1 MSKLLTFKWI
11 AYDSRLLQSNV
22 RQSFTLFNANHKV
35 GDNETKQYENEMVSW
50 LVAQRSFRELLLGE
64 LEMPFFTNV
73 FCQLKKPFITTHN
86 NKPGDID
93 ILLINPQEPAYSIAI
108 ECKKV
113 NVTTSLGSDKINKID
128 KIKGA
133 INQTESLLEMG
144 FHKVYL
150 AIITG
155 SYGAENTDVN
165 YFYRGMGEQYFHKL
179 YDFPDREKLDSRV
192 GLIFVEVILP
202 TGNSLNHTVVLCL
215 CIDKFAKE
223 QEQSRKITENIKLI
237 SY

>member
-1 MSKLLTFKWI
+1 
-11 AYDSRLLQSNV
+11 
-22 RQSFTLFNANHKV
+22 
-35 GDNETKQYENEMVSW
+35 MVSW
-50 LVAQRSFRELLLGE
+50 FVAQRSFWELLLGE

-73 FCQLKKPFITTHN
+73 FCHSKKPIITTHN

-113 NVTTSLGSDKINKID
+113 NISTSLGSEKINKINN
-128 KIKGA
+128 IKGA
-133 INQTESLLEMG
+133 INQTKGLLEMG

-155 SYGAENTDVN
+155 CYGAENTDGN
-165 YFYRGMGEQYFHKL
+165 YFYRGMGEQNYQKL
-179 YDFPDREKLDSRV
+179 YDFPDRENPDSRV
-192 GLIFVEVILP
+192 GLIFVEVIQP
-202 TGNSLNHTVVLCL
+202 TGNSLNHTGVLCL

-223 QEQSRKITENIKLI
+223 HEQSRKITEKIKLI
-237 SY
+237 SF